1 MVKKNVKKKW
11 DKIIINIPIE
21 LLHEFDRVADMQYYS
36 RSEAIKEAMRGFI
49 VQQMPEDYV
58 SPSMREDQKEQA
70 ADAMEAMGKGMV
82 RMAGDPEIQKID
94 ARNRLHQQ
102 KVDRALLQ
110 QQLPSRNDI
119 YTGSDGVPY
128 VDSQGTK
135 TVKRSLDKIVG
146 RKTKKSRK
154 R

>member
-1 MVKKNVKKKW
+1 MVKKGAKKKW

-70 ADAMEAMGKGMV
+70 ADAMEAMGKGIV

-102 KVDRALLQ
+102 KVDRDILQ
-110 QQLPSRNDI
+110 QQLPLRNSI

-128 VDSQGTK
+128 VDSQAKK

>member
-70 ADAMEAMGKGMV
+70 ADAMEAMGKGIV

-102 KVDRALLQ
+102 KVDRDLLQ
-110 QQLPSRNDI
+110 QQLPLRRGI

-128 VDSQGTK
+128 VDSQAKK

>member
-1 MVKKNVKKKW
+1 MVKKGAKKKW

-21 LLHEFDRVADMQYYS
+21 LLREFDRVADMQYYS

-70 ADAMEAMGKGMV
+70 ADAMEAMGKGIV
-82 RMAGDPEIQKID
+82 KMAGDPEIQKMD

-102 KVDRALLQ
+102 EVDQELRVGFGQ
-110 QQLPSRNDI
+110 QAQAQLP
-119 YTGSDGVPY
+119 YTGT
-128 VDSQGTK
+128 QK
-135 TVKRSLDKIVG
+135 TVERSLDKIVG